1 MNETNG
7 NENYIDYN
15 ELSEEKKKALYEE
28 FLASYAEEK
37 RLSRIFRFAPL
48 AFAAVIMILAVA
60 SLVVYFAAGIGV
72 TVIAALAAPPAAPL
86 LFVVFKIRLGKK
98 SLPPSPPSAPR
109 VGGGKKILAG
119 TR

>member
-60 SLVVYFAAGIGV
+60 SLVGYFAAGIGV
-72 TVIAALAAPPAAPL
+72 TFIVVLAATLAALL
-86 LFVVFKIRLGKK
+86 VFVIFKIRLDKIR
-98 SLPPSPPSAPR
+98 LAHSAR
-109 VGGGKKILAG
+109 YAAWLRDVKHVIAEL
-119 TR
+119 R